1 MLFSPGRGSIT
12 QVSLQRHKAQGAA
25 SDRHRVCFT
34 GNREMYMNCA
44 AVTVTNGGSGLTG
57 PTPFVANANVNEC
70 KTIENIDVV
79 FPDPGSVVHYGGSY
93 ASTRPT
99 TPAGYVGSNCV
110 GPGASASPSGS
121 AKASS
126 SASPS
131 KTSAQQPTTAA
142 ASTPVVNEHVVSTS
156 TVLTSTGDVTTS
168 TLQDSASSTGT
179 ASASAVTTTTTSTS
193 GKVSQVF
200 TAISLCMCSLV
211 PTLQTLVK
219 VCRRKTKRSLEI
231 RRSRMVGGHGSA
243 WSGVW

>member
-1 MLFSPGRGSIT
+1 
-12 QVSLQRHKAQGAA
+12 
-25 SDRHRVCFT
+25 
-34 GNREMYMNCA
+34 MNCA

-126 SASPS
+126 SAIPS
-131 KTSAQQPTTAA
+131 KTSAQPTTTAA

-156 TVLTSTGDVTTS
+156 TVLTSAGDVTTS

-179 ASASAVTTTTTSTS
+179 ASASAVTTTTTGTS
-193 GKVSQVF
+193 GKVSPVF
-200 TAISLCMCSLV
+200 TSTSRVHAYQCLCRPSS
-211 PTLQTLVK
+211 K
-219 VCRRKTKRSLEI
+219 
-231 RRSRMVGGHGSA
+231 SA
-243 WSGVW
+243 DERQSEVWKSGVREWLEVMVLLGLGSGNTQSTLPTYVLPNC